1 MICYR
6 GLFLRCSF
14 IAAAN
19 AIKKSVC
26 RYCMHQHLKAIEG
39 RVRTRLASPTV
50 PTCPLSLCFAISACS
65 WQIDRVSAYCPL
77 LLFADDDATRM
88 RALIALA
95 ESPQNNLSIRTR
107 EIECANPQRGR
118 PPTSLGLRE
127 VCPIPRWLSSPS
139 SGPPAHRTAISR
151 TAAADTQH
159 SARQLRV

>member
-1 MICYR
+1 MQLHCSGQR
-6 GLFLRCSF
+6 CQKVGLPLLYAPASESDRRASTD
-14 IAAAN
+14 
-19 AIKKSVC
+19 
-26 RYCMHQHLKAIEG
+26 KAG
-39 RVRTRLASPTV
+39 FAHCAYLPAQ
-50 PTCPLSLCFAISACS
+50 SLFVISAYL

-127 VCPIPRWLSSPS
+127 VCPIPRWLSCPS
-139 SGPPAHRTAISR
+139 SVPPALHSDLQHRRCRHTAHG
-151 TAAADTQH
+151 T
-159 SARQLRV
+159 RQLRL